1 LTGIAQR
8 PDLSEYDLETM
19 KREAISA
26 AYSIADELG
35 LQKPKNITLVKPSG
49 TLSKVFSCTEGLHT
63 PLGKYIFN
71 NVNFGKHDPLLPA
84 LKDAGYKVW
93 NNPLDPE
100 GILVTFPV
108 KWENVPFTKVKT
120 SHGIVEVNQES
131 AIEQLER
138 YKKYQVHWCQQ
149 NVSCTIS
156 YEPSEVKDII
166 NWLLNNWDIYVGVSF
181 LYKAD
186 PTKTAQDLGYAY
198 LPQEVVTKE
207 TYEEYVSTLKEFV
220 LPNLDSNDNE
230 IDSQDCASGLC
241 PIK

>member
-1 LTGIAQR
+1 
-8 PDLSEYDLETM
+8 M
-19 KREAISA
+19 
-26 AYSIADELG
+26 
-35 LQKPKNITLVKPSG
+35 
-49 TLSKVFSCTEGLHT
+49 SKVFGCTEGLHT

-71 NVNFGKHDPLLPA
+71 NINFGLHDPLLPA
-84 LKDAGYKVW
+84 LKEAGYKVW

-100 GILVTFPV
+100 GVLVTFPI

-120 SHGIVEVNQES
+120 PHGIVEVNQET

-138 YKKYQVHWCQQ
+138 YKKYQEHWCQQ

-156 YEPSEVKDII
+156 YEPKEVKDVI
-166 NWLLNNWDIYVGVSF
+166 NWLLANWDIYVGVSF

-220 LPNLDSNDNE
+220 LPNLDSNVN
-230 IDSQDCASGLC
+230 
-241 PIK
+241 